1 MTRPGNH
8 PTTGPTV
15 APEPSGHTYLDF
27 AAPLSDDRCARL
39 VALLAPAPGARVLDL
54 GCGWAEFLL
63 RVLSAEPT
71 ATGTGVDTDDEAVER
86 GLRNA
91 RARGLE
97 ERVTLTA
104 GDALAVTG
112 PADVVAV
119 GTSHVWG
126 GTAPALQALA
136 ALVAPGGRVLFGD
149 AVWDRPPPATALEAL
164 GAADGEIG
172 LVADLV
178 DAAEQAGL
186 RVLDLGQASLEEW
199 DDFESRWC
207 AGRERWL
214 LDHPGHPDAGAVR
227 AVVDDHRRRWLRGYR
242 GELGFAYLV
251 LAAPAA

>member
-1 MTRPGNH
+1 MTDDSI
-8 PTTGPTV
+8 

-39 VALLAPAPGARVLDL
+39 VTLLAPPTGARVLDL

-63 RVLSAEPT
+63 RVLAAEPT
-71 ATGTGVDTDDEAVER
+71 ATGAGVDTDDEAVER
-86 GLRNA
+86 GRSNA
-91 RARGLE
+91 RARGLDD
-97 ERVTLTA
+97 RVTLGT

-112 PADVVAV
+112 RADVVVAI
-119 GTSHVWG
+119 GTSHIWG

-136 ALVAPGGRVLFGD
+136 ALVAPGGRVVFGD
-149 AVWDRPPPATALEAL
+149 TVWDGPPSRTALEAL

-172 LVADLV
+172 LVADVV

-186 RVLDLGQASLEEW
+186 RVLDLCQASLDEW

-214 LDHPGHPDAGAVR
+214 LDHPGHPDADAVR
-227 AVVDDHRRRWLRGYR
+227 AVVDDHRRRWLHGYR
-242 GELGFAYLV
+242 RELGFVYLV
-251 LAAPAA
+251 LAAPGA

>member
-1 MTRPGNH
+1 MTDA
-8 PTTGPTV
+8 PTV
-15 APEPSGHTYLDF
+15 PAPSGHTYLDF
-27 AAPLSDDRCARL
+27 AAPMSDDRCARL
-39 VALLAPAPGARVLDL
+39 LTLLAPPRGARVLDL

-63 RVLSAEPT
+63 RLLAAEPT

-86 GLRNA
+86 GRRNA
-91 RARGLE
+91 RARGLDG
-97 ERVTLTA
+97 RVTLTA
-104 GDALAVTG
+104 GDALAASG
-112 PADVVAV
+112 PADVVV
-119 GTSHVWG
+119 SIGTSHIWG

-136 ALVAPGGRVLFGD
+136 AVVAPGGRVLFGD
-149 AVWDRPPPATALEAL
+149 AVWNGPPSPTALEAL

-172 LVADLV
+172 LVADVV

-186 RVLDLGQASLEEW
+186 RALDLGQASLDEW

-242 GELGFAYLV
+242 GQLGFAYVV
-251 LAAPAA
+251 LAAPGA